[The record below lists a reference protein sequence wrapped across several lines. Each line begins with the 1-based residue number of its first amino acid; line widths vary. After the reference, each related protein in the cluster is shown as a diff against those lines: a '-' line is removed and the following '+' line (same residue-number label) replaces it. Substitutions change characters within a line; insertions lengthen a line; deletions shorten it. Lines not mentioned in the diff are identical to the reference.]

1 MNKYPFFFKLE
12 KTADFTKPIFRATFF
27 VMLVSLS
34 ACIKTE
40 KDSVSSQDIDSKMGK
55 SAQVAGGS
63 KLEDSNTG
71 VNLKEKTEGAFVS
84 AGVTLK
90 TATERAELSARVAA
104 DKTLDKM
111 DDAAISTAISIELI
125 KDPEIRVFMI
135 GVNTK
140 DGAVTLTGSVPT
152 PALRDRSGAIARTF
166 HGVQSVDN
174 KLSINAR

>member
-1 MNKYPFFFKLE
+1 MNKYSIFFKSE
-12 KTADFTKPIFRATFF
+12 KTVDFTKPIFRATFLAL
-27 VMLVSLS
+27 LVLLS
-34 ACIKTE
+34 ACIKTK
-40 KDSVSSQDIDSKMGK
+40 KDSVSSKDIDLKMDK
-55 SAQVAGGS
+55 SAQVASGS
-63 KLEDSNTG
+63 KIEDSNSG
-71 VNLKEKTEGAFVS
+71 VNLKEKTEGAFAS